1 MELFPNIF
9 YPPSFES
16 MLVESAGAEPVGSEA
31 CVLISLSPFFFFS
44 SNQTRI
50 WPILYFSIYNLHDTK
65 FAFLNQIQA
74 RCLCVFPGQCTRH

>member
-31 CVLISLSPFFFFS
+31 CVLISLSPFFFFF
-44 SNQTRI
+44 Q
-50 WPILYFSIYNLHDTK
+50 
-65 FAFLNQIQA
+65 
-74 RCLCVFPGQCTRH
+74 